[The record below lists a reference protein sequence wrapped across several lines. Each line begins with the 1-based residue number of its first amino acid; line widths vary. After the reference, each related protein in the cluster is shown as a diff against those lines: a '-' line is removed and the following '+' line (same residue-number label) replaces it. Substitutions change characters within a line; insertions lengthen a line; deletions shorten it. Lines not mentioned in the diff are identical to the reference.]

1 MLKDRSALRLVDRP
15 HFSHKRLS
23 ASFAVTDQRNISF
36 FLLLFV
42 FFDHVI
48 DDVLRVALGR
58 GLRHITIVGSGYIRA
73 RLQQIIA
80 ACMTRSDRL
89 RVLVEGTLL
98 HEDGSD

>member
-15 HFSHKRLS
+15 HLGHQRLS
-23 ASFAVTDQRNISF
+23 ASFAVTDQCNISF

-48 DDVLRVALGR
+48 DDVLRVAFGR
-58 GLRHITIVGSGYIRA
+58 GLRHITIVGSGCIRA

-80 ACMTRSDRL
+80 ACMTRSDGL
-89 RVLVEGTLL
+89 RVLVEGSLL
-98 HEDGSD
+98 HEDGSE